1 MYIITWWNVY
11 RIRRKGS
18 VIRKARKR
26 RISSFEEAA
35 SYSWKN
41 HHELWILDMRER
53 FIFLRMYLALRNVE
67 RRAEVENLE
76 F

>member
-1 MYIITWWNVY
+1 M
-11 RIRRKGS
+11 
-18 VIRKARKR
+18 IRKARKR

-41 HHELWILDMRER
+41 HHELWILD
-53 FIFLRMYLALRNVE
+53 LRDIYFPENVFALRNVE